1 MWGFLFH
8 VCLLSGNGS
17 IGVIYGMEKTPQDRI
32 IERLESEIERLKLE
46 LFEVKGE
53 LKLNKKLLKEATAS
67 NQEMQGYDD
76 DDGNYVEP

>member
-17 IGVIYGMEKTPQDRI
+17 IGGNLWYGETPQDRI
-32 IERLESEIERLKLE
+32 IERLENEIERIKLE

-67 NQEMQGYDD
+67 NQEMQGYYD

>member
-8 VCLLSGNGS
+8 VCLLLGNGS

-32 IERLESEIERLKLE
+32 IERLENEIEPLKLE

-53 LKLNKKLLKEATAS
+53 LKLNKKLLKETTAS
-67 NQEMQGYDD
+67 N
-76 DDGNYVEP
+76 

>member
-8 VCLLSGNGS
+8 VCLLSGNDS

-32 IERLESEIERLKLE
+32 IERLENEIERLKLE

-67 NQEMQGYDD
+67 NQEMQGYYD

>member
-8 VCLLSGNGS
+8 VCLLSWHGS

-32 IERLESEIERLKLE
+32 IERLENEIERLKLE

-67 NQEMQGYDD
+67 NQEMQGYYD

>member
-1 MWGFLFH
+1 MWGFLLH
-8 VCLLSGNGS
+8 VCLLTRNGN
-17 IGVIYGMEKTPQDRI
+17 IGVIYCMEKAPPDHI
-32 IERLESEIERLKLE
+32 IERLENEIERLKLE

-67 NQEMQGYDD
+67 NQEMQGYYD

>member
-1 MWGFLFH
+1 
-8 VCLLSGNGS
+8 
-17 IGVIYGMEKTPQDRI
+17 MEKTPQDRI
-32 IERLESEIERLKLE
+32 IERLENEIERLKLE

-53 LKLNKKLLKEATAS
+53 LKLNKKLLKETTAS